1 MAAGGRHKHQP
12 LELQS
17 SEEENALQQVD
28 HVEDLEEDNEL
39 FTIAKWKKSSGDVK
53 RKWDLLKD
61 FSVKNR
67 RQIFDK
73 SLSSE
78 QMCKSSLVYSSPRRR
93 KLPPAISY
101 YAQWS

>member
-39 FTIAKWKKSSGDVK
+39 FAIAK
-53 RKWDLLKD
+53 
-61 FSVKNR
+61 
-67 RQIFDK
+67 
-73 SLSSE
+73 
-78 QMCKSSLVYSSPRRR
+78 
-93 KLPPAISY
+93 
-101 YAQWS
+101 